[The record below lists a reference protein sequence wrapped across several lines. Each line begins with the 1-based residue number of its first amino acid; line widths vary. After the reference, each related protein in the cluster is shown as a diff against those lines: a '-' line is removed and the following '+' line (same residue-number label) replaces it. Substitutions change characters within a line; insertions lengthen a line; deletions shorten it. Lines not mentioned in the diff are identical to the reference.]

1 MENKWFMFLITAII
15 TVYYIFTMEVKNI
28 REGIV
33 KSRARKTIQVA
44 RQSRMKIISYVLAD
58 LFHIA
63 VSFDIADLFHI
74 ACSLYI
80 VIQSG
85 SVALP
90 SQTSL

>member
-1 MENKWFMFLITAII
+1 MSGK
-15 TVYYIFTMEVKNI
+15 IFVLKT
-28 REGIV
+28 
-33 KSRARKTIQVA
+33 RARKTIQVA
-44 RQSRMKIISYVLAD
+44 RQSRMKIISYVLADLFHIAFSFDIAD

-85 SVALP
+85 SVAP
-90 SQTSL
+90 ASQTSL